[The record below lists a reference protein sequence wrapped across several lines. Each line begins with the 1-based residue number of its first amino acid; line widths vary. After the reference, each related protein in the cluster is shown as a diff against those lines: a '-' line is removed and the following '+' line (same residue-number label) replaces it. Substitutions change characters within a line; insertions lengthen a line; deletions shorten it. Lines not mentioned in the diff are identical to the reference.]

1 VPDRLFVVLTFGVL
15 LLTDSLS
22 SREPAC
28 HQLLARPPIAGE
40 SIGIVHGPEI
50 GREVIEEAIALWRS
64 CPNYRADFPA
74 LVLGEAAATLFVAL
88 EPGNSGSKRCG
99 SFSGRSITLY
109 RWARTSDRS
118 IRSCGSLALNLA
130 HELGHAL
137 GLPDAADASG
147 CATRIM
153 ADLEAGNLFERA
165 VAAEECRLA
174 GERWRTLAE
183 LALPADPGTETAQ
196 PDRPAETDRAERAL
210 RLERRP

>member
-1 VPDRLFVVLTFGVL
+1 
-15 LLTDSLS
+15 
-22 SREPAC
+22 
-28 HQLLARPPIAGE
+28 
-40 SIGIVHGPEI
+40 
-50 GREVIEEAIALWRS
+50 VIEEAIALWRS

-74 LVLGEAAATLFVAL
+74 LVLGEAAATLFVTL

-99 SFSGRSITLY
+99 SFRGRSITLY

-137 GLPDAADASG
+137 GLPDAADAAG

-153 ADLEAGNLFERA
+153 ADLEPGNLFRRA
-165 VAAEECRLA
+165 VASEECRLA

-183 LALPADPGTETAQ
+183 LGLPAGPG
-196 PDRPAETDRAERAL
+196 AETDRPHRPAAAEPAAPAL
-210 RLERRP
+210 RPERRP